1 MTQPH
6 IDLHMHSS
14 FSDGTDTPEELLRKF
29 RDTDIDIFSLTDH
42 DEIEAGNVILS
53 ARRSGDPQF
62 ITGVEFS
69 CRDEYGKYHILGY
82 RYDPNAESM
91 IRLVNRAYG
100 LRIIKAFRR
109 LEWLEKAFGF
119 SFPPED
125 IADLLS
131 HRNPGKPHIADM
143 MIAHGYAPDKSNA
156 ITQYI
161 SCCPVQIE
169 YVTPNEAISAILQGG
184 GIPVLAHGLFGNG
197 DQKDH
202 PLARSEMEARIAR
215 LKEAG
220 LQGLECFY
228 SGFTAEQT
236 ELMLELKNQYCLYA
250 TAGSDYHG
258 TNKAVKLCDIGT
270 AGTANRVRVYEEL
283 KPFLKACGIDSADLT
298 GDRPDMTEQKRM
310 SAGNM
315 NDTTEETLAFLTEL
329 LKTAEITGEEA
340 DLALNGGRVGLAKFL
355 SRYCH
360 RGQKDKAGEPYFKH
374 PETVAARVTSEDEK
388 IVALLHDT
396 LEDTDLAPETIR
408 RLFGQDILDGV
419 RAMTRCKNETY
430 EEFIVRCG
438 KNLLGRA
445 VKLADLSHNMDL
457 SRLSKVTESNLRHYR
472 RYHAATAY
480 LQGPMD
486 EASTAAYLNSAKS

>member
-1 MTQPH
+1 MTQPR

-14 FSDGTDTPEELLRKF
+14 FSDGTDTPEELLRKV
-29 RDTDIDIFSLTDH
+29 REAGIDIFSLTDH
-42 DEIEAGNVILS
+42 DEIGAGKAILS
-53 ARRSGDPQF
+53 ARGPGDPQL
-62 ITGVEFS
+62 IAGAEFS

-82 RYDPNAESM
+82 RYDPNAESVT
-91 IRLVNRAYG
+91 RLVKRAHG

-109 LEWLEKAFGF
+109 VEWLERTYGF
-119 SFPPED
+119 KFPPED

-143 MIAHGYAPDKSNA
+143 MTAHGYAPDRSAA

-161 SCCPVQIE
+161 SRCPVQIE

-202 PLARSEMEARIAR
+202 PLTRGEMEERVIR
-215 LKEAG
+215 LKDAG

-236 ELMLELKNQYCLYA
+236 ELMLELKNRYGLFA

-258 TNKAVKLCDIGT
+258 TNKAIAPGDIGT
-270 AGTANRVRVYEEL
+270 SGTADRARVYEEL
-283 KPFLKACGIDSADLT
+283 KPFLKACGIGAAWSGERRNTMEQNQMNARNAD
-298 GDRPDMTEQKRM
+298 G
-310 SAGNM
+310 
-315 NDTTEETLAFLTEL
+315 TTEKTLAFLTEL

-355 SRYCH
+355 SRFCH
-360 RGQKDKAGEPYFKH
+360 RGQTDRAGEPYYRH
-374 PETVAARVTSEDEK
+374 PEAVSARVETEDEK

-408 RLFGQDILDGV
+408 RLFGQDILDSV
-419 RAMTRCKNETY
+419 QAMTRRRDETY
-430 EEFIVRCG
+430 EEFVVRCG
-438 KNLLGRA
+438 KNPLGRA

-457 SRLSKVTESNLRHYR
+457 SRLPRLTGSDLRHYR
-472 RYHAATAY
+472 RYRAAAAY

-486 EASTAAYLNSAKS
+486 EAAAAAYLNSTTA